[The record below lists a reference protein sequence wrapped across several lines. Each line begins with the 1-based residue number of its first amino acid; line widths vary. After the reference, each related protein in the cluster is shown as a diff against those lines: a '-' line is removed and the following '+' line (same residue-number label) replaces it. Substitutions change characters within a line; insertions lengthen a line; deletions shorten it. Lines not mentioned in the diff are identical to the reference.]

1 MRVRQLELLFPI
13 IIWKTNKIPWFQT
26 TNQSIFLQLSISQ
39 DISGHIA
46 ASPRT
51 EVTHSP
57 GLLAF
62 TSSPRPPRAACQVD
76 FITWNDYGHEEKTKK
91 QNTSSQNYGQN
102 DPKWFVHLCWLK
114 IHLIVSKSFAGLNS
128 RLRWLCTPW
137 QQSIAFPL
145 RYYFVM
151 AGMTFGPQTRLRGH
165 TIRKNHP
172 KENMVQKHAIVHQG
186 TPSKSAKTINLPNQS
201 NPLHLPFADSCRLP
215 KWPFRWGRN
224 PENRWW
230 HPIQRTWEL

>member
-1 MRVRQLELLFPI
+1 MRHVRWISSLEM
-13 IIWKTNKIPWFQT
+13 T
-26 TNQSIFLQLSISQ
+26 T
-39 DISGHIA
+39 A
-46 ASPRT
+46 MRK
-51 EVTHSP
+51 
-57 GLLAF
+57 
-62 TSSPRPPRAACQVD
+62 
-76 FITWNDYGHEEKTKK
+76 KTKK

-151 AGMTFGPQTRLRGH
+151 AGMNFGPQTRLRGH

-172 KENMVQKHAIVHQG
+172 KENMAQKHAIVHQG

-201 NPLHLPFADSCRLP
+201 NPLPFADSCRLP
-215 KWPFRWGRN
+215 K
-224 PENRWW
+224 
-230 HPIQRTWEL
+230 